1 MNILPLVSWL
11 AVHITINTHMK
22 KITSLFLLAGL
33 FVGNA
38 SHAQQKKTLSAA
50 DQKMNSYISNLM
62 SKMTIDEKIGQLN
75 LPAVG
80 FDVTGPVL
88 SQGVDE
94 KIEKGLVGG
103 VFNTFTP
110 QAVEKLQKLVMTKSR
125 MKIPLLFGYD
135 VVHGH
140 KTIFTIPL
148 GLSASWDMSLI
159 EKSARIAAR
168 EASADGLNW
177 TFSPMVDISRDPRWG
192 RIAEG
197 SGEDPYLGSLIGAAM
212 VKGYQTNSLSNKD
225 AILACVKHFALYG
238 AAEAGRDYN
247 STDMSL
253 IKMYN
258 DYLPPYKAAIDA
270 GAGTV
275 MASFNDIN
283 GTPATANK
291 WLLTD
296 LLRKQWGF
304 NGLVVS
310 DYTGVN
316 ELVPHG
322 LGDLK
327 TVSALALDAGTDM
340 DMVGEGFLT
349 TLKQSLQEK
358 KISMQV
364 IDLAC
369 RRILEAKYK
378 LGLFADPYKYVNE
391 EKAKTEILSQQNRF
405 DAKNIAAASMVLLK
419 NDNQLLP
426 LKKKAKIALI
436 GPLADNKRDM
446 IGNWSAA
453 GDWKQAISVME
464 GLKKAAPD
472 MDINY
477 AKGANLVDDPAILK
491 QINANGA
498 EIVADEKS
506 PEKLI
511 SDAVSA
517 ANKSDIAV
525 MVLGESAIMG
535 GEATSRTNLDLL
547 PNQKALLKAVAAT
560 GKPIVLVLMNSRPLT
575 LEWEDANVPAIL
587 ETWFSGTEAGN
598 AIADVLV
605 GNYNPG
611 GKLTI
616 TFPKSVGQIPV
627 YYNHK
632 STGRPYDG
640 ISNEKFKSRY
650 IDSSND
656 PLYPF
661 GYGLSYT
668 TFKYSPITLSTSS
681 LKAGTTIQASVDVQN
696 TGNYDGE
703 EVIQLYIQD
712 IYGSITRPVKE
723 LKGFQKVF
731 LKKGESKHVTF
742 TIDEKML
749 KFFNKDLKFAAE
761 AGDFNL
767 FIGTNSRDV
776 SAAKF
781 SLVK

>member
-1 MNILPLVSWL
+1 MNKSTSIFFL
-11 AVHITINTHMK
+11 AAIFGAN
-22 KITSLFLLAGL
+22 SLF
-33 FVGNA
+33 
-38 SHAQQKKTLSAA
+38 AQQKKAVAA
-50 DQKMNSYISNLM
+50 TDQKMNVFIGNLM
-62 SKMTIDEKIGQLN
+62 SKMTLDEKIGQLN

-88 SQGVDE
+88 SEGVDE

-110 QAVEKLQKLVMTKSR
+110 QAVQKLQKLVMTKSR
-125 MKIPLLFGYD
+125 LKIPLLFGYD
-135 VVHGH
+135 VIHGH
-140 KTIFTIPL
+140 KTIFPIPL
-148 GLSASWDMSLI
+148 GLSATWDLGLI

-197 SGEDPYLGSLIGAAM
+197 SGEDPYLGGLIGAAM
-212 VKGYQTNSLSNKD
+212 VKGYQTNSLANKD

-247 STDMSL
+247 TTDMSL

-258 DYLPPYKAAIDA
+258 EYLPPYKAAIDA
-270 GAGTV
+270 GAETV
-275 MASFNDIN
+275 MVSFNDIN

-291 WLLTD
+291 WLLTE
-296 LLRKQWGF
+296 LLRNQWGF
-304 NGLVVS
+304 KGMVVS
-310 DYTGVN
+310 DYTGIN
-316 ELVPHG
+316 ELEAHG

-327 TVSALALDAGTDM
+327 TVSARSLDAGTDM

-349 TLKQSLQEK
+349 TLKESLKEK
-358 KISMQV
+358 KITQAV
-364 IDLAC
+364 IDAAC
-369 RRILEAKYK
+369 RRILEVKYK

-391 EKAKTEILSQQNRF
+391 ERAKTEILSVQNRL

-419 NDNQLLP
+419 NNNQLLP
-426 LKKKAKIALI
+426 LKKNAKIALI
-436 GPLADNKRDM
+436 GPLANNKRDM

-464 GLKKAAPD
+464 GLKNAAPD
-472 MDINY
+472 MDVTY
-477 AKGANLVDDPAILK
+477 VKGANLVDDPAILK

-506 PEKLI
+506 PEKMI
-511 SDAVSA
+511 SEAVSA
-517 ANKSDIAV
+517 AKKADIAV
-525 MVLGESAIMG
+525 VVLGESAIMG

-547 PNQKALLKAVAAT
+547 PNQKELLKALTAT

-575 LEWEDANVPAIL
+575 LTWEDENVPAIL
-587 ETWFSGTEAGN
+587 ETWFAGTEAGN

-605 GNYNPG
+605 GNYNPA
-611 GKLTI
+611 GKLTA
-616 TFPKSVGQIPV
+616 TFPKNVGQIPL

-640 ISNEKFKSRY
+640 MSNEKFKSRY

-668 TFKYSPITLSTSS
+668 SFKISPVQLSKVTM
-681 LKAGTTIQASVDVQN
+681 KEGQTILATVDVQN
-696 TGNYDGE
+696 TGNYDGQ
-703 EVIQLYIQD
+703 EVVQLYIQD
-712 IYGSITRPVKE
+712 IYSTVTRPVKE
-723 LKGFQKVF
+723 LKSFQKIF
-731 LKKGESKHVTF
+731 LKKGESKKVTF
-742 TIDEKML
+742 TVTAEML
-749 KFFNKDLKFAAE
+749 KFYNTELKFGAE
-761 AGDFNL
+761 PGDFKVYV
-767 FIGTNSRDV
+767 GANSRDV
-776 SAAKF
+776 SAAQF
-781 SLVK
+781 SLTN

>member
-1 MNILPLVSWL
+1 MKRHSPLFFL
-11 AVHITINTHMK
+11 AV
-22 KITSLFLLAGL
+22 LFLANT
-33 FVGNA
+33 V
-38 SHAQQKKTLSAA
+38 SAQQKKIVPAA
-50 DQKMNSYISNLM
+50 DQKMNTFIASLM
-62 SKMTIDEKIGQLN
+62 SKMTLDEKIGQLN

-88 SQGVDE
+88 SEGVDE

-125 MKIPLLFGYD
+125 LKIPLLFGYD
-135 VVHGH
+135 VIHGH
-140 KTIFTIPL
+140 KTIFPIPL
-148 GLSASWDMSLI
+148 GLSTSWDLDLI

-177 TFSPMVDISRDPRWG
+177 TFSPMVDIARDPRWG

-197 SGEDPYLGSLIGAAM
+197 SGEDPYLGSLIGVAM

-225 AILACVKHFALYG
+225 AILACIKHFALYG

-247 STDMSL
+247 TTDMSL

-258 DYLPPYKAAIDA
+258 EYLPPYKAAVDA
-270 GAGTV
+270 GAASV

-283 GTPATANK
+283 GTPATANR

-296 LLRKQWGF
+296 LLRKTWGF
-304 NGLVVS
+304 NGFVVS
-310 DYTGVN
+310 DYTGIN

-327 TVSALALDAGTDM
+327 TVSAKSLAAGTDM

-358 KISMQV
+358 KISIQM

-369 RRILEAKYK
+369 RRMLEAKYK

-391 EKAKTEILSQQNRF
+391 ELAKTEILSQKNRA
-405 DAKNIAAASMVLLK
+405 DAKTIAEASMVLLK
-419 NDNQLLP
+419 NDKQVLP
-426 LKKKAKIALI
+426 LQKKAKIALI
-436 GPLADNKRDM
+436 GPLADDKRNM

-453 GDWKQAISVME
+453 GDWKLAIGVME
-464 GLKKAAPD
+464 GLKNAAPD
-472 MDINY
+472 MDITY

-498 EIVADEKS
+498 DIVADEKTA
-506 PEKLI
+506 EKLI
-511 SDAVSA
+511 SEAVSA

-525 MVLGESAIMG
+525 VVLGESALMG

-547 PNQKALLKAVAAT
+547 PNQKALLKAVTAT
-560 GKPIVLVLMNSRPLT
+560 GKPVVLVLMNSRPLT
-575 LEWEDANVPAIL
+575 LEWEDANVTAIL
-587 ETWFSGTEAGN
+587 ETWFGGTEAGN
-598 AIADVLV
+598 AIADILV
-605 GNYNPG
+605 GNYNPA
-611 GKLTI
+611 GKLTS
-616 TFPKSVGQIPV
+616 TFPRSVGQIPI

-632 STGRPYDG
+632 NTGRPYDG
-640 ISNEKFKSRY
+640 QSNEKFKSRY

-668 TFKYSPITLSTSS
+668 SFQYSAPQLNKSVV
-681 LKAGTTIQASVDVQN
+681 KPGQPVQVSVDIQN
-696 TGNYDGE
+696 SGNFGGQ
-703 EVIQLYIQD
+703 EVVQLYIQD

-723 LKGFQKVF
+723 LKGFQKIF
-731 LKKGESKHVTF
+731 LKKGETKHVTF
-742 TIDEKML
+742 TIDEQML
-749 KFFNKDLKFAAE
+749 KFFNADLKFAAE
-761 AGDFNL
+761 PGDFNL
-767 FIGTNSRDV
+767 FIGSNSRDV
-776 SAAKF
+776 NTAKF
-781 SLVK
+781 SFAK

>member
-1 MNILPLVSWL
+1 MKRANSLFFL
-11 AVHITINTHMK
+11 AVVFLANTV
-22 KITSLFLLAGL
+22 S
-33 FVGNA
+33 
-38 SHAQQKKTLSAA
+38 AQQKKTVPAA
-50 DQKMNSYISNLM
+50 DQKMNTFITNLM
-62 SKMTIDEKIGQLN
+62 SKMTVDEKIGQLN

-88 SQGVDE
+88 SEGVPE

-125 MKIPLLFGYD
+125 LKIPLLFGYD
-135 VVHGH
+135 VIHGH
-140 KTIFTIPL
+140 KTIFPIPL
-148 GLSASWDMSLI
+148 GLSTSWDLDLI
-159 EKSARIAAR
+159 KKSARIAAR

-197 SGEDPYLGSLIGAAM
+197 SGEDPYLGSLIGVAM
-212 VKGYQTNSLSNKD
+212 VQGYQTNSLSNKD
-225 AILACVKHFALYG
+225 AILACIKHFALYG

-247 STDMSL
+247 TTDMSL

-258 DYLPPYKAAIDA
+258 EYLPPYKAAVDA
-270 GAGTV
+270 GAASV
-275 MASFNDIN
+275 MASFNEIN
-283 GTPATANK
+283 GTPATANR

-296 LLRKQWGF
+296 LLRKSWGF
-304 NGLVVS
+304 KGFVVS

-327 TVSALALDAGTDM
+327 TVSAKALAAGTDM

-358 KISMQV
+358 TISMQT

-369 RRILEAKYK
+369 RRMLEAKYK

-391 EKAKTEILSQQNRF
+391 ELAKTEILSQKNRA
-405 DAKNIAAASMVLLK
+405 DAKSIAEASMVLLK
-419 NDNQLLP
+419 NENQVLP
-426 LKKKAKIALI
+426 LNKKAKIALI
-436 GPLADNKRDM
+436 GPLADDKRNM

-453 GDWKQAISVME
+453 GDWKQAIGVME
-464 GLKKAAPD
+464 GLKNAAPD
-472 MDINY
+472 LDVTY

-498 EIVADEKS
+498 DIVADEK
-506 PEKLI
+506 PADKLI
-511 SDAVSA
+511 AEAVSA

-525 MVLGESAIMG
+525 VVLGESALMG

-547 PNQKALLKAVAAT
+547 SNQKALLTAITAT
-560 GKPIVLVLMNSRPLT
+560 GKPVVLVLMNSRPLT
-575 LEWEDANVPAIL
+575 LEWEDANVTAIL
-587 ETWFSGTEAGN
+587 ETWFGGTEAGN
-598 AIADVLV
+598 AIADILV
-605 GNYNPG
+605 GNYNPA
-611 GKLTI
+611 GKLTA
-616 TFPKSVGQIPV
+616 TFPRNVGQVPI

-632 STGRPYDG
+632 NTGRPYDG
-640 ISNEKFKSRY
+640 LSNEKYKSRY

-668 TFKYSPITLSTSS
+668 NFKYSALTLNKSVV
-681 LKAGTTIQASVDVQN
+681 KAGQPIQVSVDVQN
-696 TGNYDGE
+696 TGNYDGQ
-703 EVIQLYIQD
+703 EVVQLYIQD

-723 LKGFQKVF
+723 LKGFQKIF
-731 LKKGESKHVTF
+731 FKKGETKHITF
-742 TIDEKML
+742 SITEEML
-749 KFFNKDLKFAAE
+749 KFYNADLKFAAE
-761 AGDFNL
+761 PGDFNV
-767 FIGTNSRDV
+767 FIGSNSRDV
-776 SAAKF
+776 TTAKF
-781 SLVK
+781 SFSK

>member
-1 MNILPLVSWL
+1 
-11 AVHITINTHMK
+11 MK
-22 KITSLFLLAGL
+22 YTSSLFFLAAV
-33 FVGNA
+33 FSVNT
-38 SHAQQKKTLSAA
+38 SMAQQKKVVAA
-50 DQKMNSYISNLM
+50 DPKMNAFITKLM
-62 SKMTIDEKIGQLN
+62 SKMTVDEKIGQLN

-80 FDVTGPVL
+80 FDVTGPIL
-88 SQGVDE
+88 SEGVDE

-110 QAVEKLQKLVMTKSR
+110 QAVRKLQERALTKSR
-125 MKIPLLFGYD
+125 LKIPLLFGYD

-140 KTIFTIPL
+140 KTILPIPL
-148 GLSASWDMSLI
+148 GLSTSWDMNLI
-159 EKSARIAAR
+159 EKSARLAGR

-177 TFSPMVDISRDPRWG
+177 TFSPMVDIARDPRWG

-247 STDMSL
+247 TTDMSL

-258 DYLPPYKAAIDA
+258 EYLPPYKASVDA
-270 GAGTV
+270 GAETV
-275 MASFNDIN
+275 MVSFNDIN

-304 NGLVVS
+304 TGFVVS

-316 ELVPHG
+316 ELVAHG

-327 TVSALALDAGTDM
+327 TVSARSLDAGTDM

-349 TLKQSLQEK
+349 TLKQSLAEK
-358 KISMQV
+358 KISMNV
-364 IDLAC
+364 IDVAC

-391 EKAKTEILSQQNRF
+391 ERAKTEIMSQKNRAE
-405 DAKNIAAASMVLLK
+405 AKTIAEASMVLLK
-419 NDNQLLP
+419 NNNQLLP
-426 LKKKAKIALI
+426 LKKNAKIALI

-453 GDWKQAISVME
+453 GDWKQAISVMQ
-464 GLKKAAPD
+464 GLKNVAPN
-472 MDINY
+472 MDITY

-517 ANKSDIAV
+517 AKKADIAV
-525 MVLGESAIMG
+525 VVLGESAIMG

-547 PNQKALLKAVAAT
+547 PNQQALLTALSAT

-575 LEWEDANVPAIL
+575 LAWEDANIPAIL
-587 ETWFSGTEAGN
+587 ETWFAGTEAGN

-605 GNYNPG
+605 GNYNPA
-611 GKLTI
+611 GKLTA
-616 TFPKSVGQIPV
+616 TFPRSVGQIPI

-632 STGRPYDG
+632 NTGRPYDG
-640 ISNEKFKSRY
+640 MSNEKFKSRY

-668 TFKYSPITLSTSS
+668 SFSYSPVTLNQTS
-681 LKAGTTIQASVDVQN
+681 LKTGQQILATVEVKN
-696 TGNYDGE
+696 TGNFDGE
-703 EVIQLYIQD
+703 EVVQLYLQD
-712 IYGSITRPVKE
+712 IYGSVTRPVKE
-723 LKGFQKVF
+723 LKGFQKIF
-731 LKKGESKHVTF
+731 IKKGETKKVTF
-742 TIDEKML
+742 TITVEML
-749 KFFNKDLKFAAE
+749 KFYNAELKFAAE
-761 AGDFNL
+761 AGDFNV
-767 FIGTNSRDV
+767 FVGANSRDV
-776 SAAKF
+776 SQAGF
-781 SLVK
+781 NYQP

>member
-1 MNILPLVSWL
+1 MKRHSPLFFL
-11 AVHITINTHMK
+11 AV
-22 KITSLFLLAGL
+22 LFLANT
-33 FVGNA
+33 V
-38 SHAQQKKTLSAA
+38 SAQQKKIVPAA
-50 DQKMNSYISNLM
+50 DQKMNTFIASLM
-62 SKMTIDEKIGQLN
+62 SKMTLDEKIGQLN

-88 SQGVDE
+88 SEGVDE

-125 MKIPLLFGYD
+125 LKIPLLFGYD
-135 VVHGH
+135 VIHGH
-140 KTIFTIPL
+140 KTIFPIPL
-148 GLSASWDMSLI
+148 GLSTSWDLDLI

-177 TFSPMVDISRDPRWG
+177 TFSPMVDIARDPRWG

-197 SGEDPYLGSLIGAAM
+197 SGEDPYLGSLIGVAM

-225 AILACVKHFALYG
+225 AILACIKHFALYG

-247 STDMSL
+247 TTDMSL

-258 DYLPPYKAAIDA
+258 EYLPPYKAAVDA
-270 GAGTV
+270 GAASV

-283 GTPATANK
+283 GTPATANR

-296 LLRKQWGF
+296 LLRKTWGF
-304 NGLVVS
+304 NGFVVS
-310 DYTGVN
+310 DYTGIN

-327 TVSALALDAGTDM
+327 TVSAKSLAAGTDM

-358 KISMQV
+358 KISIQM

-369 RRILEAKYK
+369 RRMLEAKYK

-391 EKAKTEILSQQNRF
+391 ELAKTEILSQKNRA
-405 DAKNIAAASMVLLK
+405 DAKTIAEASMVLLK
-419 NDNQLLP
+419 NDKQVLP
-426 LKKKAKIALI
+426 LQKKAKIALI
-436 GPLADNKRDM
+436 GPLADDKRNM

-453 GDWKQAISVME
+453 GDWKLAIGVME
-464 GLKKAAPD
+464 GLKNAAPD
-472 MDINY
+472 MDITY

-498 EIVADEKS
+498 DIVADEKTA
-506 PEKLI
+506 EKLI
-511 SDAVSA
+511 SEAVSA

-525 MVLGESAIMG
+525 VVLGESALMG

-547 PNQKALLKAVAAT
+547 PNQKALLKAITAT
-560 GKPIVLVLMNSRPLT
+560 GKPVVLVLMNSRPLT
-575 LEWEDANVPAIL
+575 LEWEDANVTAIL
-587 ETWFSGTEAGN
+587 ETWFGGTEAGN
-598 AIADVLV
+598 AIADILV
-605 GNYNPG
+605 GNYNPA
-611 GKLTI
+611 GKLTS
-616 TFPKSVGQIPV
+616 TFPRSVGQIPI

-632 STGRPYDG
+632 NTGRPYDG
-640 ISNEKFKSRY
+640 QSNEKFKSRY

-668 TFKYSPITLSTSS
+668 SFQYSAPQLNKSVV
-681 LKAGTTIQASVDVQN
+681 KPGQPVQVSVDIQN
-696 TGNYDGE
+696 SGNFDGQ
-703 EVIQLYIQD
+703 EVVQLYIQD

-723 LKGFQKVF
+723 LKGFQKIF
-731 LKKGESKHVTF
+731 LKKGETKHVTF
-742 TIDEKML
+742 TIDEQML
-749 KFFNKDLKFAAE
+749 KFFNADLKFAAE
-761 AGDFNL
+761 PGDFNL
-767 FIGTNSRDV
+767 FIGSNSRDV
-776 SAAKF
+776 NTAKF
-781 SLVK
+781 SFAK

>member
-1 MNILPLVSWL
+1 MKRANSLFFL
-11 AVHITINTHMK
+11 AVVFLANTV
-22 KITSLFLLAGL
+22 S
-33 FVGNA
+33 
-38 SHAQQKKTLSAA
+38 AQQKKTVPAA
-50 DQKMNSYISNLM
+50 DQKMNTFITNLM
-62 SKMTIDEKIGQLN
+62 SKMTVDEKIGQLN

-88 SQGVDE
+88 SEGVPE

-125 MKIPLLFGYD
+125 LKIPLLFGYD
-135 VVHGH
+135 VIHGH
-140 KTIFTIPL
+140 KTIFPIPL
-148 GLSASWDMSLI
+148 GLSTSWDLDLI
-159 EKSARIAAR
+159 KKSARIAAR

-197 SGEDPYLGSLIGAAM
+197 SGEDPYLGSLIGVAM
-212 VKGYQTNSLSNKD
+212 VQGYQTNSLSNKD
-225 AILACVKHFALYG
+225 AILACIKHFALYG

-247 STDMSL
+247 TTDMSL

-258 DYLPPYKAAIDA
+258 EYLPPYKAAVDA
-270 GAGTV
+270 GAASV
-275 MASFNDIN
+275 MASFNEIN
-283 GTPATANK
+283 GTPATANR

-296 LLRKQWGF
+296 LLRKSWGF
-304 NGLVVS
+304 KGFVVS

-327 TVSALALDAGTDM
+327 TVSAKALAAGTDM

-358 KISMQV
+358 TISMQT

-369 RRILEAKYK
+369 RRMLEAKYK

-391 EKAKTEILSQQNRF
+391 ELAKTEILSQKNRA
-405 DAKNIAAASMVLLK
+405 DAKSIAEASMVLLK
-419 NDNQLLP
+419 NENQVLP
-426 LKKKAKIALI
+426 LNKKAKIALI
-436 GPLADNKRDM
+436 GPLADDKRNM

-453 GDWKQAISVME
+453 GDWKQAIGVME
-464 GLKKAAPD
+464 GLKNAAPD
-472 MDINY
+472 LDVTY
-477 AKGANLVDDPAILK
+477 AKGVNLVDDPAILK

-498 EIVADEKS
+498 DIVADEK
-506 PEKLI
+506 PADKLI
-511 SDAVSA
+511 AEAVSA

-525 MVLGESAIMG
+525 VVLGESALMG

-547 PNQKALLKAVAAT
+547 SNQKALLTAITAT
-560 GKPIVLVLMNSRPLT
+560 GKPVVLVLMNSRPLT
-575 LEWEDANVPAIL
+575 LEWEDANVTAIL
-587 ETWFSGTEAGN
+587 ETWFGGTEAGN
-598 AIADVLV
+598 AIADILV
-605 GNYNPG
+605 GNYNPA
-611 GKLTI
+611 GKLTA
-616 TFPKSVGQIPV
+616 TFPRNVGQVPI

-632 STGRPYDG
+632 NTGRPYDG
-640 ISNEKFKSRY
+640 LSNEKYKSRY

-668 TFKYSPITLSTSS
+668 NFKYSALTLNKSVV
-681 LKAGTTIQASVDVQN
+681 KAGQPIQVSVDVQN
-696 TGNYDGE
+696 TGNYDGQ
-703 EVIQLYIQD
+703 EVVQLYIQD

-723 LKGFQKVF
+723 LKGFQKIF
-731 LKKGESKHVTF
+731 FKKGETKHITF
-742 TIDEKML
+742 SITEEML
-749 KFFNKDLKFAAE
+749 KFYNADLKFAAE
-761 AGDFNL
+761 PGDFNV
-767 FIGTNSRDV
+767 FIGSNSRDV
-776 SAAKF
+776 TTAKF
-781 SLVK
+781 SFSK

>member
-1 MNILPLVSWL
+1 MNNTSQ
-11 AVHITINTHMK
+11 HINIMK
-22 KITSLFLLAGL
+22 KSTSLFLLAAIFSANNL
-33 FVGNA
+33 V
-38 SHAQQKKTLSAA
+38 AQQKKAVTPA
-50 DQKMNSYISNLM
+50 DQKMNTFITNLM

-80 FDVTGPVL
+80 FDVTGPIL
-88 SQGVDE
+88 SEGVDE

-103 VFNTFTP
+103 VFNTYTP
-110 QAVEKLQKLVMTKSR
+110 QAVRKLQELAVTKSR
-125 MKIPLLFGYD
+125 LKIPLLFGYD
-135 VVHGH
+135 VIHGH
-140 KTIFTIPL
+140 KTIFPIPL
-148 GLSASWDMSLI
+148 GLSASWDMDLI
-159 EKSARIAAR
+159 EKSARIAGR

-177 TFSPMVDISRDPRWG
+177 TFSPMVDIARDPRWG
-192 RIAEG
+192 RIAES

-212 VKGYQTNSLSNKD
+212 VRGYQTNSLSNKD
-225 AILACVKHFALYG
+225 AILACIKHFALYG

-247 STDMSL
+247 TTDMSL

-258 DYLPPYKAAIDA
+258 EYLPPYKAAVDA
-270 GAGTV
+270 GAGSV

-296 LLRKQWGF
+296 VLRNQWNFKGF
-304 NGLVVS
+304 VVS

-327 TVSALALDAGTDM
+327 TVSAKALAAGTDM

-358 KISMQV
+358 KISQSV

-378 LGLFADPYKYVNE
+378 LGLFADPYKYVDE
-391 EKAKTEILSQQNRF
+391 ERAKTEILSQQNRF
-405 DAKNIAAASMVLLK
+405 DAKNIAEASMVLLK
-419 NDNQLLP
+419 NNNQLLP
-426 LKKKAKIALI
+426 LKKNAKIALI

-453 GDWKQAISVME
+453 GDWKKSISVIE
-464 GLKKAAPD
+464 GLKNAAPD
-472 MDINY
+472 LDITY
-477 AKGANLVDDPAILK
+477 AKGANLVDDQAILK

-498 EIVADEKS
+498 DIVAEEKS

-511 SDAVSA
+511 SDAVNA
-517 ANKSDIAV
+517 ANKADIAV
-525 MVLGESAIMG
+525 VVLGESALMG

-547 PNQKALLKAVAAT
+547 PNQKALLKALTAT
-560 GKPIVLVLMNSRPLT
+560 GKPVVLVLMNSRPLT

-605 GNYNPG
+605 GNYNPS
-611 GKLTI
+611 GKLTA
-616 TFPKSVGQIPV
+616 TFPRSVGQIPL

-632 STGRPYDG
+632 NTGRPYDG
-640 ISNEKFKSRY
+640 VSNEKFKSRY

-668 TFKYSPITLSTSS
+668 SFQYSPVRLSKAS
-681 LKAGTTIQASVDVQN
+681 LKAGQSIQATVDVQN
-696 TGNYDGE
+696 TGNFDGQ

-712 IYGSITRPVKE
+712 IYGSVTRPVKE
-723 LKGFQKVF
+723 LKGFQKIA
-731 LKKGESKHVTF
+731 LKKGETKHVTF
-742 TIDEKML
+742 TITEEML
-749 KFFNKDLKFAAE
+749 KFFNADLKFAAE
-761 AGDFNL
+761 PGDFNV

-776 SAAKF
+776 SKAQFTLTK
-781 SLVK
+781 

>member
-1 MNILPLVSWL
+1 MN
-11 AVHITINTHMK
+11 K
-22 KITSLFLLAGL
+22 RTSLFFLAAIFL
-33 FVGNA
+33 
-38 SHAQQKKTLSAA
+38 AQSATAQKKAVPVA
-50 DQKMNSYISNLM
+50 DQKMNTFVTSLM
-62 SKMTIDEKIGQLN
+62 SKMTLDEKIGQLN

-80 FDVTGPVL
+80 FDVTGPIL
-88 SQGVDE
+88 SQGVNE

-110 QAVEKLQKLVMTKSR
+110 QAVRKLQELAVNKSR
-125 MKIPLLFGYD
+125 LKIPLLFGYD

-140 KTIFTIPL
+140 KTIFPIPL
-148 GLSASWDMSLI
+148 GMSASWDLDLI
-159 EKSARIAAR
+159 EKSARIAGR

-177 TFSPMVDISRDPRWG
+177 TFSPMVDIARDPRWG
-192 RIAEG
+192 RMAEG
-197 SGEDPYLGSLIGAAM
+197 SGEDPYLGSLIAAAM

-247 STDMSL
+247 TTDMSL

-258 DYLPPYKAAIDA
+258 EYLPPYKAAVDA
-270 GAGTV
+270 GAASV

-291 WLLTD
+291 WLLTNV
-296 LLRKQWGF
+296 LRNQWGF
-304 NGLVVS
+304 KGFVVS
-310 DYTGVN
+310 DYTGIN
-316 ELVPHG
+316 ELVAHG

-327 TVSALALDAGTDM
+327 TVSARALDAGTDM

-358 KISMQV
+358 KISLSV

-378 LGLFADPYKYVNE
+378 LGLFADPYKYVDE
-391 EKAKTEILSQQNRF
+391 ERAKTEILSDQNRF
-405 DAKNIAAASMVLLK
+405 DAKNIAEASMVLLK
-419 NDNQLLP
+419 NNNQLLP
-426 LKKKAKIALI
+426 LKKNAKIALI

-453 GDWKQAISVME
+453 GDWKKAIGVME

-472 MDINY
+472 MDIIY

-498 EIVADEKS
+498 DIVADEKS

-511 SDAVSA
+511 SEAVSA
-517 ANKSDIAV
+517 ANKADIAV
-525 MVLGESAIMG
+525 VVLGESALMG

-547 PNQKALLKAVAAT
+547 PNQKALLKALAAT

-575 LEWEDANVPAIL
+575 LEWEDANIPAIL
-587 ETWFSGTEAGN
+587 ETWFSGTESGN
-598 AIADVLV
+598 AIADVLI
-605 GNYNPG
+605 GNYNPA
-611 GKLTI
+611 GKTTV
-616 TFPKSVGQIPV
+616 TFPRSIGQIPI

-640 ISNEKFKSRY
+640 VSNEKFKSRY

-668 TFKYSPITLSTSS
+668 SFQYSPVKLNKNTMRP
-681 LKAGTTIQASVDVQN
+681 GQTILATVDIQN
-696 TGNYDGE
+696 TGNFDGQE
-703 EVIQLYIQD
+703 IIQLYIQD
-712 IYGSITRPVKE
+712 IYGSVTRPVKE
-723 LKGFQKVF
+723 LKGFQKIF
-731 LKKGESKHVTF
+731 LKKGETKHVTF
-742 TIDEKML
+742 SIDENML
-749 KFFNKDLKFAAE
+749 KFYNPDLKFAAE

-767 FIGTNSRDV
+767 FIGANSRDV
-776 SAAKF
+776 TAVPF
-781 SLVK
+781 SFIR

>member
-1 MNILPLVSWL
+1 
-11 AVHITINTHMK
+11 MK
-22 KITSLFLLAGL
+22 RLTYIFLLAAICTNTV
-33 FVGNA
+33 F
-38 SHAQQKKTLSAA
+38 AQQQKTISTA
-50 DQKMNSYISNLM
+50 DRQMNSFISNLM
-62 SKMTIDEKIGQLN
+62 SKMTLDEKIGQLN

-80 FDVTGPVL
+80 FDVTGPIL

-94 KIEKGLVGG
+94 KIAKGLVGG
-103 VFNTFTP
+103 VFNTYTP
-110 QAVEKLQKLVMTKSR
+110 QAVRKLQELAVTKSR
-125 MKIPLLFGYD
+125 LKIPLLFGYD

-140 KTIFTIPL
+140 KTIFPIPL
-148 GLSASWDMSLI
+148 GLSATWDMGLI

-177 TFSPMVDISRDPRWG
+177 TFSPMVDIARDPRWG
-192 RIAEG
+192 RISEG
-197 SGEDPYLGSLIGAAM
+197 SGEDPYLGGLIAAAM
-212 VKGYQTNSLSNKD
+212 VKGYQTNNLKNKD

-247 STDMSL
+247 TTDMSL

-258 DYLPPYKAAIDA
+258 EYLPPYKAAVDA
-270 GAGTV
+270 GSESV
-275 MASFNDIN
+275 MVSFNDIN

-291 WLLTD
+291 WLLTE

-304 NGLVVS
+304 KGFVVS
-310 DYTGVN
+310 DYTGIN
-316 ELVPHG
+316 ELIAHG

-327 TVSALALDAGTDM
+327 TVSARALTAGTDM

-358 KISMQV
+358 KITQAV
-364 IDLAC
+364 IDQAC

-378 LGLFADPYKYVNE
+378 LGLFADPYKYIDE
-391 EKAKTEILSQQNRF
+391 ERAKTEILSQKNRA
-405 DAKNIAAASMVLLK
+405 DAKRIAEAAMVLLK
-419 NDNQLLP
+419 NNNQVLP
-426 LKKKAKIALI
+426 LKKNAKIALI

-453 GDWKQAISVME
+453 GDWKQAIGVME
-464 GLKKAAPD
+464 GLKNVAPD
-472 MDINY
+472 MQITY
-477 AKGANLVDDPAILK
+477 AKGANLADDPALLK

-498 EIVADEKS
+498 DIVADEKS

-511 SDAVSA
+511 SDAVA
-517 ANKSDIAV
+517 AARQADIALV
-525 MVLGESAIMG
+525 VLGESALMG

-547 PNQKALLKAVAAT
+547 PNQKELLRALTAT

-575 LEWEDANVPAIL
+575 LEWEDANVSAIL
-587 ETWFSGTEAGN
+587 ETWFGGTEAGN

-605 GNYNPG
+605 GNYNPA
-611 GKLTI
+611 GKLTA
-616 TFPKSVGQIPV
+616 TFPRSVGQVPI

-640 ISNEKFKSRY
+640 VSNEKYKSRY

-668 TFKYSPITLSTSS
+668 TFEFSPITLNRKTMD
-681 LKAGTTIQASVDVQN
+681 AGQTTLATLTVKN
-696 TGNYDGE
+696 TGEFDGE
-703 EVIQLYIQD
+703 EVVQLYIQD

-723 LKGFQKVF
+723 LKAFQKIF
-731 LKKGESKHVTF
+731 LKKGESKTVTF
-742 TIDEKML
+742 TINTSML
-749 KFFNKDLKFAAE
+749 KFYNADLKLVAE
-761 AGDFNL
+761 PGDFNV
-767 FIGTNSRDV
+767 FIGPNSRDV
-776 SAAKF
+776 KQVQF
-781 SLVK
+781 SLNK

>member
-1 MNILPLVSWL
+1 MKRPNLLFFLAAIFLANTVS
-11 AVHITINTHMK
+11 
-22 KITSLFLLAGL
+22 
-33 FVGNA
+33 
-38 SHAQQKKTLSAA
+38 AQQKKAVSAA
-50 DQKMNSYISNLM
+50 DQMMNTFITNLM
-62 SKMTIDEKIGQLN
+62 SQMTPDEKIGQLN

-88 SQGVDE
+88 SEGVDE

-125 MKIPLLFGYD
+125 LKIPLLFGYD
-135 VVHGH
+135 VIHGH
-140 KTIFTIPL
+140 KTIFPIPL
-148 GLSASWDMSLI
+148 GLSTSWDLDLI

-177 TFSPMVDISRDPRWG
+177 TFSPMVDIARDARWG
-192 RIAEG
+192 RISEG
-197 SGEDPYLGSLIGAAM
+197 SGEDPYLGGLIGVAM

-225 AILACVKHFALYG
+225 AILACIKHFALYG

-247 STDMSL
+247 TTDMSL

-258 DYLPPYKAAIDA
+258 EYLPPYKAAVDA
-270 GAGTV
+270 GAASV

-283 GTPATANK
+283 GTPATANR

-304 NGLVVS
+304 NGFVVS
-310 DYTGVN
+310 DYTGIN

-327 TVSALALDAGTDM
+327 TVSAKALTAGTDM

-358 KISMQV
+358 AITIST

-369 RRILEAKYK
+369 RRMLEAKYK

-391 EKAKTEILSQQNRF
+391 ERAKTEILSQQNRF
-405 DAKNIAAASMVLLK
+405 DAKNIAEASMVLLK

-426 LKKKAKIALI
+426 LKKNAKIALI
-436 GPLADNKRDM
+436 GPLADDKRNM

-453 GDWKQAISVME
+453 GDWKKAIGVME

-472 MDINY
+472 LDIIY

-498 EIVADEKS
+498 DIVADEKS
-506 PEKLI
+506 ADKLI

-517 ANKSDIAV
+517 ANKAEIAV
-525 MVLGESAIMG
+525 VVLGESALMG

-547 PNQKALLKAVAAT
+547 PNQKALLKALTAT

-575 LEWEDANVPAIL
+575 LEWEDSNVPAIL
-587 ETWFSGTEAGN
+587 ETWFGGTEAGN
-598 AIADVLV
+598 AIADILV
-605 GNYNPG
+605 GNYNPS
-611 GKLTI
+611 GKLTT
-616 TFPKSVGQIPV
+616 TFPRSVGQIPI

-632 STGRPYDG
+632 NTGRPYDG
-640 ISNEKFKSRY
+640 VSNEKYKSRY

-668 TFKYSPITLSTSS
+668 TFQYSPVQLNKVN
-681 LKAGTTIQASVDVQN
+681 LKSGQTIQASVDIQN
-696 TGNYDGE
+696 TGNFDGQ
-703 EVIQLYIQD
+703 EVVQLYIQD

-723 LKGFQKVF
+723 LKGFQKIS
-731 LKKGESKHVTF
+731 LKKGETKHVTF
-742 TIDEKML
+742 TIDENML
-749 KFFNKDLKFAAE
+749 KFYNSALKFAAE
-761 AGDFNL
+761 PGDFNL
-767 FIGTNSRDV
+767 FIGGNSRDV
-776 SAAKF
+776 STVKF
-781 SLVK
+781 SLLK